1 MVVVP
6 LSKMPNSF
14 DVDPHAP
21 RPNHPSSDSSLN
33 WLRVTSAA
41 TLVASGAL
49 LLAGKRKAGLLA
61 AVTGTSI
68 AMIEQQDALKKWW
81 ALLPGYIVQVQDVIV
96 QVEDAVKEFAE
107 QREKLGNVLGR

>member
-6 LSKMPNSF
+6 LSKTPDKF
-14 DVDPHAP
+14 DVDPRAP
-21 RPNHPSSDSSLN
+21 HSSDDSGDSIN

-49 LLAGKRKAGLLA
+49 LLAGKRRIGLVA
-61 AVTGTSI
+61 AATGASL
-68 AMIEQQDALKKWW
+68 AMIEQQDAIKKWW
-81 ALLPGYIVQVQDVIV
+81 VLLPGYIVQIQDVIN
-96 QVEDAVKEFAE
+96 QVDDAVKEFAE